1 MHKCKWHDF
10 ITCEDGKITRVLNAE
25 YRDLS
30 LNCYKENEDGK
41 FFVRNV
47 YYGSYGYY
55 VSFPGERLMYSI
67 ELEGL
72 QEWAECNELG
82 IYSQSR
88 NLCDEEKEMI
98 LELHPDFRYVMQKY
112 RCDTSNVVSILSIWK
127 KNPKIELLLANGMK
141 QIAFSK
147 MFYKLNEKKQKEIIR
162 LCMKDERFKG
172 IPLNYILLMQKNK
185 ISYEELHEWLTFR
198 GKIYGA
204 GNVSYHQYKY
214 LVKSGNDN
222 YESIQLY
229 KDYLKMLKNQGEHDL
244 KDPYWL
250 YPSDLR
256 VRHNKV
262 LEEINIAAELKR
274 LEEEKIKA
282 NKLKYFYKKAKKYS
296 GFNSEIE
303 EYSIFIPGTVADVKK
318 QAEKLN
324 QCLIRCNYIEKMAR
338 GNILLVFI
346 RKNDEPIAT
355 AEILPGKKLGQFYA
369 DEHAKNIKPDAN
381 VTRIFNRWFEN
392 LEMNKKT
399 I

>member
-1 MHKCKWHDF
+1 MHKCKMHDF
-10 ITCEDGKITRVLNAE
+10 IICEDGKITRIVNAE

-30 LNCYKENEDGK
+30 LACYKENEDGR
-41 FFVRNV
+41 FFVRNI
-47 YYGSYGYY
+47 YYGTYGYY
-55 VSFPGERLMYSI
+55 VNFPGERLPYSI
-67 ELEGL
+67 EREGL
-72 QEWAECNELG
+72 HDWCECSELG
-82 IYSQSR
+82 IHAQSR

-112 RCDTSNVVSILSIWK
+112 RCDTSNVVSILSVWK
-127 KNPKIELLLANGMK
+127 KNPKIELLLANGMER
-141 QIAFSK
+141 IAFSK

-185 ISYEELHEWLTFR
+185 ISYEELHEWLNFR
-198 GKIYGA
+198 GKFYRA
-204 GNVSYHQYKY
+204 GNISYHQFKY
-214 LVKSGNDN
+214 LMRSGNDN

-274 LEEEKIKA
+274 FEEEKIKA

-303 EYSIFIPGTVADVKK
+303 GYSIFIPGTVADVKK
-318 QAEKLN
+318 QSEKLN

-355 AEILPGKKLGQFYA
+355 AEILPGKKLGQFYG
-369 DEHAKNIKPDAN
+369 DEHAKNIKPDEN
-381 VTRIFNRWFEN
+381 VTRVFNGW
-392 LEMNKKT
+392 LKT
-399 I
+399 LKMEKVI

>member
-1 MHKCKWHDF
+1 MHKCKMFDF
-10 ITCEDGKITRVLNAE
+10 ITCEDEKITRVVKGE
-25 YRDLS
+25 WRDLS

-41 FFVRNV
+41 FFARNL
-47 YYGSYGYY
+47 YFGPCGYY
-55 VSFPGERLMYSI
+55 VAFPGERQMYSSG
-67 ELEGL
+67 LEGL
-72 QEWAECNELG
+72 QEWAECTELG
-82 IYSQSR
+82 IYANIR

-98 LELHPDFRYVMQKY
+98 LTLHPDFRYVMQKY
-112 RCDTSNVVSILSIWK
+112 KCNTSNVVSILSIWK
-127 KNPKIELLLANGMK
+127 KNPKIELLLENGMEK
-141 QIAFSK
+141 LAFSK

-222 YESIQLY
+222 YESIRLY
-229 KDYLKMLKNQGEHDL
+229 KDYLKMLKNQNEHDL
-244 KDPYWL
+244 KDSYWL

-256 VRHNKV
+256 ARHNKV

-296 GFNSEIE
+296 SFNSEIE
-303 EYSIFIPGTVADVKK
+303 GYSIFIPGTVADVKK

-355 AEILPGKKLGQFYA
+355 AEILPGKVLGQFYA
-369 DEHAKNIKPDAN
+369 DEHAKNIKPDEN